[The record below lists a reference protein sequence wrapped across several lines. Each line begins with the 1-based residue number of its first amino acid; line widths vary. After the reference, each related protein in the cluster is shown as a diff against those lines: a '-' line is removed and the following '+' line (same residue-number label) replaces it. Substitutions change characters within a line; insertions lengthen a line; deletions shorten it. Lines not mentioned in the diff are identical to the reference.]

1 MHAFPSATRTHYFC
15 RILAR
20 CPCNTDNTKCSYVDP
35 RDQGA
40 KTCTAK
46 QACLP
51 QSRRPVQQTL
61 ILAHNTN
68 DSCVLDR
75 RDFELFMKTASH
87 CGRFGHPAHTSSSRT
102 QYEHTQLDILFY
114 TDKPSIHSTS
124 MLVPANLKQGL
135 HFSVWRSN
143 VFLQLTTCALVLK
156 LFRIEQFVPRR
167 VCCYRTVMHS
177 RKLKLSCKQK
187 SNKPPGGTRKGEKGE
202 GAIWGYN
209 YTCGTIS
216 STLQSEKQKL
226 LSFFLHISAKAIQIL
241 KLNSTQTQ
249 CDPTFSFLTS
259 FTSSFN
265 TGTCMSVTA
274 CVKIPVRLLTS
285 PKSADKAKQKFAQC
299 TRGET
304 LPQEGWQKLCTLVLG
319 RMDGWR
325 REWKKEKRMK
335 RALSSRNTA
344 HTSVKI
350 KPQKGSSKSG
360 CLVIT
365 IEGCRNWT

>member
-135 HFSVWRSN
+135 HFSV
-143 VFLQLTTCALVLK
+143 
-156 LFRIEQFVPRR
+156 
-167 VCCYRTVMHS
+167 
-177 RKLKLSCKQK
+177 
-187 SNKPPGGTRKGEKGE
+187 
-202 GAIWGYN
+202 
-209 YTCGTIS
+209 
-216 STLQSEKQKL
+216 
-226 LSFFLHISAKAIQIL
+226 
-241 KLNSTQTQ
+241 
-249 CDPTFSFLTS
+249 
-259 FTSSFN
+259 
-265 TGTCMSVTA
+265 
-274 CVKIPVRLLTS
+274 
-285 PKSADKAKQKFAQC
+285 
-299 TRGET
+299 
-304 LPQEGWQKLCTLVLG
+304 
-319 RMDGWR
+319 
-325 REWKKEKRMK
+325 
-335 RALSSRNTA
+335 
-344 HTSVKI
+344 
-350 KPQKGSSKSG
+350 
-360 CLVIT
+360 
-365 IEGCRNWT
+365 

>member
-167 VCCYRTVMHS
+167 VCCYRTVMHC
-177 RKLKLSCKQK
+177 RKLKLNCKQK
-187 SNKPPGGTRKGEKGE
+187 SNKPPGGDKKGWKGR
-202 GAIWGYN
+202 GGNLGLQLYMWHHFFNSAIWKTKTAFLFFAHICKGN
-209 YTCGTIS
+209 TNPQAEQHTDTVRPNFFIS
-216 STLQSEKQKL
+216 DKFHK
-226 LSFFLHISAKAIQIL
+226 FFQHWHVHVSDSLCE
-241 KLNSTQTQ
+241 NSRT
-249 CDPTFSFLTS
+249 
-259 FTSSFN
+259 
-265 TGTCMSVTA
+265 
-274 CVKIPVRLLTS
+274 
-285 PKSADKAKQKFAQC
+285 SADITKECGQSKTKVC
-299 TRGET
+299 TVHTRRNLATGRLT
-304 LPQEGWQKLCTLVLG
+304 KVVHTCLG
-319 RMDGWR
+319 
-325 REWKKEKRMK
+325 
-335 RALSSRNTA
+335 
-344 HTSVKI
+344 
-350 KPQKGSSKSG
+350 
-360 CLVIT
+360 
-365 IEGCRNWT
+365 